1 MNIGAIVVDILIG
14 GCVAAMA
21 DERGGDVEILRF
33 LAEADAGLR
42 GEMAREALGITA
54 ALVSMSEHVSIIDKA
69 LPAGGWE
76 AAFWALG
83 ETKRRV
89 IEEIAAGPAHPLI
102 FLRRAPWFGAVV
114 IEADGELWKV
124 TAYNADGSQRG
135 WIDPRDFKGAVMGVL
150 FFCADPMTARSFV
163 RRNG

>member
-1 MNIGAIVVDILIG
+1 MNISAIVVDVLIG

-21 DERGGDVEILRF
+21 DECGGDVEILRF
-33 LAEADAGLR
+33 LAEADSGMR
-42 GEMAREALGITA
+42 GQMAREALGITA
-54 ALVSMSEHVSIIDKA
+54 ALVSMSEHVSIDRA

-76 AAFWALG
+76 AAFAALG

-89 IEEIAAGPAHPLI
+89 IEEIASGPAHPLI

-114 IEADGELWKV
+114 IEAEGELWKV
-124 TAYNADGSQRG
+124 TAYNADGSKRG
-135 WIDPRDFKGAVMGVL
+135 WIEPRDFKDAVMGVL

-163 RRNG
+163 RRKW